1 MSLSAILDAIR
12 TAGEAQIQQIETNC
26 NLQIQEIMQQA
37 NLEVDTSREQAR
49 AAALAPSFGERA
61 KIIHQARQRALQ
73 TIGNVRE
80 SIVDAAL
87 DQTKG
92 RLAGMRTDAAYPDVL
107 RSLVDEAITEL
118 QETLMEPWGYSL
130 QADPRDRNLLEAIL
144 SDKQIETDVSY
155 SIEVWGGVIAGS
167 LDNRVVVINTLEA
180 RLERASPFLR
190 RYLAAFFETVHQ
202 KVEERWM
209 ATQF

>member
-12 TAGEAQIQQIETNC
+12 VAGETQIHQIESDC

-37 NLEVDTSREQAR
+37 TLRVDTNKEQAR

-80 SIVDAAL
+80 LIVDAAL

-92 RLAGMRTDAAYPDVL
+92 RLAGIRTDAAYPNVL
-107 RSLVDEAITEL
+107 RNLVEEAILEL
-118 QETLMEPWGYSL
+118 QQTLKEPLGYSL
-130 QADPRDRNLLEAIL
+130 QADHRDQELLESIL
-144 SDKQIETDVSY
+144 SDMKIKTRVSY
-155 SIEVWGGVIAGS
+155 TLESWGGLIAKS
-167 LDNRVVVINTLEA
+167 LDNRVIVINTLEA

-190 RYLAAFFETVHQ
+190 RYLAAFFENVHQ

-209 ATQF
+209 VT

>member
-12 TAGEAQIQQIETNC
+12 VAGETQIHQIESDC

-37 NLEVDTSREQAR
+37 TLRVDTNKEQAR

-80 SIVDAAL
+80 LIVDAAL

-92 RLAGMRTDAAYPDVL
+92 RLAGIRTDAAYPNVL
-107 RSLVDEAITEL
+107 RSLVEEAILEL
-118 QETLMEPWGYSL
+118 QQTLKEPLGYSL
-130 QADPRDRNLLEAIL
+130 QADHRDQELLESIL
-144 SDKQIETDVSY
+144 SDMKIKTRVSY
-155 SIEVWGGVIAGS
+155 TLESWGGLIAKS
-167 LDNRVVVINTLEA
+167 LDNRVIVINTLEA

-190 RYLAAFFETVHQ
+190 RYLAAFFENVHQ

-209 ATQF
+209 VT

>member
-12 TAGEAQIQQIETNC
+12 VAGETQIHQIESDC

-37 NLEVDTSREQAR
+37 TLRVDTNKEQAR

-80 SIVDAAL
+80 LIVDAAL

-92 RLAGMRTDAAYPDVL
+92 RLAGIRTDAAYPNVL
-107 RSLVDEAITEL
+107 RSLVEEAILEL
-118 QETLMEPWGYSL
+118 QQTLKEPLGYSL
-130 QADPRDRNLLEAIL
+130 QADHRDQELLESIL
-144 SDKQIETDVSY
+144 SDMKIKTRVSY
-155 SIEVWGGVIAGS
+155 TLESWGGLIAKS
-167 LDNRVVVINTLEA
+167 LDNRVIVINTLEA

-190 RYLAAFFETVHQ
+190 RYLAAFFEDVHQ

-209 ATQF
+209 VT